1 MIRMARTCSVCS
13 SPDRDSIDIALVE
26 GKSLRDVSK
35 QYALSVSSLHRHAQS
50 HLPETVKAAYTVKEQ
65 GHAVALLSRV
75 EGLVSEAE
83 QLLKHGKKEKQAKAW
98 ASGISE
104 LRKTIELLAR
114 VTGELDER
122 PVINFIA
129 QPEWVEIRTLILSAL
144 DPYPEAREKV
154 ADALATD

>member
-1 MIRMARTCSVCS
+1 MARTCSVCAH
-13 SPDRDSIDIALVE
+13 PDRDSIDIALVE
-26 GKSLRDVSK
+26 GKPLRNIAK
-35 QYALSVSSLHRHAQS
+35 QYALSASSLHRHAQS
-50 HLPETVKAAYTVKEQ
+50 HLPETVKAAYVVQEQ
-65 GHAVALLSRV
+65 GHAVELLSRV
-75 EGLVSEAE
+75 EGLISEAE
-83 QLLKHGKKEKQAKAW
+83 GLLKHGKKEKQAKAW

-144 DPYPEAREKV
+144 DSFPEAREKV
-154 ADALATD
+154 VNALATD

>member
-1 MIRMARTCSVCS
+1 MARTCSVCAH
-13 SPDRDSIDIALVE
+13 PDRDSIDIALVA
-26 GKSLRDVSK
+26 GKPLRDIAG
-35 QYALSVSSLHRHAQS
+35 QHALSTSALHRHAQG
-50 HLPETVKAAYTVKEQ
+50 HLPETVKAAYAVKEQ
-65 GHAVALLSRV
+65 SHAVELLGRV
-75 EGLVSEAE
+75 ENLIYEAE
-83 QLLKHGKKEKQAKAW
+83 GLLKHGKKEKQSKAW

-144 DPYPEAREKV
+144 DPFPEAREKV
-154 ADALATD
+154 LDALSTD